1 VSKYDKKIQDKWIRS
16 LSEQEKERD
25 IPLLFSIAFILLCG
39 YLMVGFAAWFQGL
52 ESLQGF

>member
-25 IPLLFSIAFILLCG
+25 IPLIFSIAFIFLGHSDLSVCAKLC
-39 YLMVGFAAWFQGL
+39 
-52 ESLQGF
+52 